1 MALSASIQ
9 RWTGLPWSQQ
19 GPALMVGVGHG
30 ATHWVAATFYLLLPW
45 IKETLQISYTNAGIL
60 VAVFHLASFL
70 ANFASGALTD
80 ITGKRVLIQSGSL
93 TLGAL
98 ALGGTSLA
106 WSVIPLALMIAIIGA
121 TNNAWHPAAIS
132 FLSERYPDNRGY
144 ALAVHALGANVGDS
158 IAPLMVGAVLG
169 MLSWQDT
176 ALVSTVPVFVVAFW
190 IWTVLSRHETI
201 SPAETKETRKVP
213 YLSEL
218 KIMFRQFELL
228 GLSMMSGFRAA
239 AQVGLL
245 MFVPLYLTDVLEA
258 GPMMTGVGFSLM
270 QLGGVL
276 SSPVAGAWSDRI
288 GRRPIVVGGLAL
300 STLFIAFLAIAGSQ
314 ILFVSGIAFLGFVL
328 YGVRPV
334 VHSWALDLTSKTMG
348 GTVISLVFGT
358 QSLFSIGIP
367 VLSGMVADL
376 FGLQR
381 VFWLLAGLILVSNL
395 IAFFLKDSRNGGK
408 ACFFAGLHPIAHRE
422 ELGRGK
428 MARGSRH
435 GNLCRKSRRRHII
448 GEFRNDDHVIL
459 TECHENIQ

>member
-158 IAPLMVGAVLG
+158 IAPLTVGAVLG

-300 STLFIAFLAIAGSQ
+300 STLVIAFLAIAGSQ

-395 IAFFLKDSRNGGK
+395 IAFFLKDSRN
-408 ACFFAGLHPIAHRE
+408 
-422 ELGRGK
+422 
-428 MARGSRH
+428 
-435 GNLCRKSRRRHII
+435 
-448 GEFRNDDHVIL
+448 
-459 TECHENIQ
+459 

>member
-300 STLFIAFLAIAGSQ
+300 STLVIAFLAIAGSQ

-381 VFWLLAGLILVSNL
+381 VFLLLAGLILVSNL
-395 IAFFLKDSRNGGK
+395 IAFFLKDSRN
-408 ACFFAGLHPIAHRE
+408 
-422 ELGRGK
+422 
-428 MARGSRH
+428 
-435 GNLCRKSRRRHII
+435 
-448 GEFRNDDHVIL
+448 
-459 TECHENIQ
+459 

>member
-314 ILFVSGIAFLGFVL
+314 ILFVSGITFLGFVL

-395 IAFFLKDSRNGGK
+395 IAFFLKDSRN
-408 ACFFAGLHPIAHRE
+408 
-422 ELGRGK
+422 
-428 MARGSRH
+428 
-435 GNLCRKSRRRHII
+435 
-448 GEFRNDDHVIL
+448 
-459 TECHENIQ
+459 

>member
-19 GPALMVGVGHG
+19 GPALLVGVGHG

-201 SPAETKETRKVP
+201 SPAETKETRKIP

-300 STLFIAFLAIAGSQ
+300 STLVIAFLAIAGSQ

-395 IAFFLKDSRNGGK
+395 IAFFLKDSRN
-408 ACFFAGLHPIAHRE
+408 
-422 ELGRGK
+422 
-428 MARGSRH
+428 
-435 GNLCRKSRRRHII
+435 
-448 GEFRNDDHVIL
+448 
-459 TECHENIQ
+459 

>member
-19 GPALMVGVGHG
+19 GPALMMGVGHG

-106 WSVIPLALMIAIIGA
+106 WSIIPLALMIAIIGA

-176 ALVSTVPVFVVAFW
+176 ALVSTVPIFIVAFW

-201 SPAETKETRKVP
+201 SPAETKETQKVP

-245 MFVPLYLTDVLEA
+245 MFVPLYLTDILEA

-300 STLFIAFLAIAGSQ
+300 STLVIAFLAIAGSQ

-395 IAFFLKDSRNGGK
+395 IAFFLKDSRN
-408 ACFFAGLHPIAHRE
+408 
-422 ELGRGK
+422 
-428 MARGSRH
+428 
-435 GNLCRKSRRRHII
+435 
-448 GEFRNDDHVIL
+448 
-459 TECHENIQ
+459 

>member
-201 SPAETKETRKVP
+201 PPAETKETRKVP

-300 STLFIAFLAIAGSQ
+300 STLVIAFLAIAGSQ

-334 VHSWALDLTSKTMG
+334 VHSWALDLTSQTMG

-395 IAFFLKDSRNGGK
+395 IAFFLKDSRN
-408 ACFFAGLHPIAHRE
+408 
-422 ELGRGK
+422 
-428 MARGSRH
+428 
-435 GNLCRKSRRRHII
+435 
-448 GEFRNDDHVIL
+448 
-459 TECHENIQ
+459 

>member
-169 MLSWQDT
+169 MLSGQDT

-190 IWTVLSRHETI
+190 IWTVLSLHETI

-228 GLSMMSGFRAA
+228 GLSIMSGFRAA

-300 STLFIAFLAIAGSQ
+300 STLVIAFLAIAGSQ

-395 IAFFLKDSRNGGK
+395 IAFLLKDSRN
-408 ACFFAGLHPIAHRE
+408 
-422 ELGRGK
+422 
-428 MARGSRH
+428 
-435 GNLCRKSRRRHII
+435 
-448 GEFRNDDHVIL
+448 
-459 TECHENIQ
+459 

>member
-228 GLSMMSGFRAA
+228 GLSIMSGFRAA

-300 STLFIAFLAIAGSQ
+300 STLVITFLAIAGSQ

-395 IAFFLKDSRNGGK
+395 IAFFLKDSRN
-408 ACFFAGLHPIAHRE
+408 
-422 ELGRGK
+422 
-428 MARGSRH
+428 
-435 GNLCRKSRRRHII
+435 
-448 GEFRNDDHVIL
+448 
-459 TECHENIQ
+459 

>member
-30 ATHWVAATFYLLLPW
+30 ATHWVAATFFLLLPW

-176 ALVSTVPVFVVAFW
+176 ALVSTVPIFVVAFW

-228 GLSMMSGFRAA
+228 GLSIMSGFRAA

-300 STLFIAFLAIAGSQ
+300 STLVIAFLAIAGSQ

-381 VFWLLAGLILVSNL
+381 VFWLLAGLILISNL
-395 IAFFLKDSRNGGK
+395 VAFFLKDSQ
-408 ACFFAGLHPIAHRE
+408 
-422 ELGRGK
+422 
-428 MARGSRH
+428 
-435 GNLCRKSRRRHII
+435 NLRASSSS
-448 GEFRNDDHVIL
+448 
-459 TECHENIQ
+459 

>member
-367 VLSGMVADL
+367 VLSGIVADL

-395 IAFFLKDSRNGGK
+395 IAFFLKDSRN
-408 ACFFAGLHPIAHRE
+408 
-422 ELGRGK
+422 
-428 MARGSRH
+428 
-435 GNLCRKSRRRHII
+435 
-448 GEFRNDDHVIL
+448 
-459 TECHENIQ
+459 

>member
-106 WSVIPLALMIAIIGA
+106 WSIIPLALMIAIIGA

-300 STLFIAFLAIAGSQ
+300 STLVIAFLAIAGSQ

-348 GTVISLVFGT
+348 GTVISLIFGT

-395 IAFFLKDSRNGGK
+395 IAFLLKDSRN
-408 ACFFAGLHPIAHRE
+408 
-422 ELGRGK
+422 
-428 MARGSRH
+428 
-435 GNLCRKSRRRHII
+435 
-448 GEFRNDDHVIL
+448 
-459 TECHENIQ
+459 

>member
-80 ITGKRVLIQSGSL
+80 ITGKRVLIQSSSL

-169 MLSWQDT
+169 ILSWQDT

-300 STLFIAFLAIAGSQ
+300 STLVIAFLAIAGSQ

-395 IAFFLKDSRNGGK
+395 IAFLLKDSRN
-408 ACFFAGLHPIAHRE
+408 
-422 ELGRGK
+422 
-428 MARGSRH
+428 
-435 GNLCRKSRRRHII
+435 
-448 GEFRNDDHVIL
+448 
-459 TECHENIQ
+459 

>member
-1 MALSASIQ
+1 M
-9 RWTGLPWSQQ
+9 
-19 GPALMVGVGHG
+19 
-30 ATHWVAATFYLLLPW
+30 
-45 IKETLQISYTNAGIL
+45 
-60 VAVFHLASFL
+60 
-70 ANFASGALTD
+70 
-80 ITGKRVLIQSGSL
+80 
-93 TLGAL
+93 
-98 ALGGTSLA
+98 
-106 WSVIPLALMIAIIGA
+106 
-121 TNNAWHPAAIS
+121 
-132 FLSERYPDNRGY
+132 
-144 ALAVHALGANVGDS
+144 
-158 IAPLMVGAVLG
+158 
-169 MLSWQDT
+169 
-176 ALVSTVPVFVVAFW
+176 AFW

-201 SPAETKETRKVP
+201 PSAETKETRKIP

-300 STLFIAFLAIAGSQ
+300 STLVIAFLAIAGSQ

-376 FGLQR
+376 FGLQS

-395 IAFFLKDSRNGGK
+395 IAFFLKDSRN
-408 ACFFAGLHPIAHRE
+408 
-422 ELGRGK
+422 
-428 MARGSRH
+428 
-435 GNLCRKSRRRHII
+435 
-448 GEFRNDDHVIL
+448 
-459 TECHENIQ
+459 

>member
-106 WSVIPLALMIAIIGA
+106 WSIIPLALMIAIIGA

-201 SPAETKETRKVP
+201 PPAETKETRKVP

-300 STLFIAFLAIAGSQ
+300 STLVIAFLAIAGSQ

-395 IAFFLKDSRNGGK
+395 IAFFLKDSRN
-408 ACFFAGLHPIAHRE
+408 
-422 ELGRGK
+422 
-428 MARGSRH
+428 
-435 GNLCRKSRRRHII
+435 
-448 GEFRNDDHVIL
+448 
-459 TECHENIQ
+459 

>member
-106 WSVIPLALMIAIIGA
+106 WSVIPLTLMIAIIGA

-300 STLFIAFLAIAGSQ
+300 STLVIAFLAIAGSQ

-334 VHSWALDLTSKTMG
+334 VHSWALDLTSKSMG

-395 IAFFLKDSRNGGK
+395 IAFFLKDSRN
-408 ACFFAGLHPIAHRE
+408 
-422 ELGRGK
+422 
-428 MARGSRH
+428 
-435 GNLCRKSRRRHII
+435 
-448 GEFRNDDHVIL
+448 
-459 TECHENIQ
+459 

>member
-169 MLSWQDT
+169 MLSWQDP

-201 SPAETKETRKVP
+201 SPEETKETRKVS
-213 YLSEL
+213 YLSDL

-300 STLFIAFLAIAGSQ
+300 STLVIAFLAIAGSQ

-395 IAFFLKDSRNGGK
+395 IAFFLKDSRN
-408 ACFFAGLHPIAHRE
+408 
-422 ELGRGK
+422 
-428 MARGSRH
+428 
-435 GNLCRKSRRRHII
+435 
-448 GEFRNDDHVIL
+448 
-459 TECHENIQ
+459 

>member
-106 WSVIPLALMIAIIGA
+106 WSVIPLAMMIAIIGA

-158 IAPLMVGAVLG
+158 IAPLMFGAVLG
-169 MLSWQDT
+169 MLSWQET

-201 SPAETKETRKVP
+201 PSAETKETQKVP

-218 KIMFRQFELL
+218 KIMFW
-228 GLSMMSGFRAA
+228 
-239 AQVGLL
+239 
-245 MFVPLYLTDVLEA
+245 P
-258 GPMMTGVGFSLM
+258 
-270 QLGGVL
+270 
-276 SSPVAGAWSDRI
+276 
-288 GRRPIVVGGLAL
+288 
-300 STLFIAFLAIAGSQ
+300 
-314 ILFVSGIAFLGFVL
+314 
-328 YGVRPV
+328 
-334 VHSWALDLTSKTMG
+334 K
-348 GTVISLVFGT
+348 
-358 QSLFSIGIP
+358 
-367 VLSGMVADL
+367 
-376 FGLQR
+376 
-381 VFWLLAGLILVSNL
+381 
-395 IAFFLKDSRNGGK
+395 
-408 ACFFAGLHPIAHRE
+408 
-422 ELGRGK
+422 RG
-428 MARGSRH
+428 
-435 GNLCRKSRRRHII
+435 
-448 GEFRNDDHVIL
+448 
-459 TECHENIQ
+459 

>member
-190 IWTVLSRHETI
+190 IWNVLSRHETI

-300 STLFIAFLAIAGSQ
+300 STLVIAFLAIAGSQ

-395 IAFFLKDSRNGGK
+395 IAFFLKDSWN
-408 ACFFAGLHPIAHRE
+408 
-422 ELGRGK
+422 
-428 MARGSRH
+428 
-435 GNLCRKSRRRHII
+435 
-448 GEFRNDDHVIL
+448 
-459 TECHENIQ
+459 

>member
-70 ANFASGALTD
+70 ANFATGALTD

-144 ALAVHALGANVGDS
+144 ALAVHALGANFGDS

-176 ALVSTVPVFVVAFW
+176 VLVSTVPVFVVAFW

-245 MFVPLYLTDVLEA
+245 MFVPLYLTNVLEA

-300 STLFIAFLAIAGSQ
+300 STLVIAFLAIAGSQ

-395 IAFFLKDSRNGGK
+395 IAFLLKDSRN
-408 ACFFAGLHPIAHRE
+408 
-422 ELGRGK
+422 
-428 MARGSRH
+428 
-435 GNLCRKSRRRHII
+435 
-448 GEFRNDDHVIL
+448 
-459 TECHENIQ
+459 

>member
-176 ALVSTVPVFVVAFW
+176 ALVSTVPVFVVACW

-300 STLFIAFLAIAGSQ
+300 STLVIAFLAIAGSQ

-395 IAFFLKDSRNGGK
+395 IAFFLKDSRN
-408 ACFFAGLHPIAHRE
+408 
-422 ELGRGK
+422 
-428 MARGSRH
+428 
-435 GNLCRKSRRRHII
+435 
-448 GEFRNDDHVIL
+448 
-459 TECHENIQ
+459 

>member
-300 STLFIAFLAIAGSQ
+300 STLVIAFLAIAGSQ

-348 GTVISLVFGT
+348 GTAISLVFGT

-395 IAFFLKDSRNGGK
+395 IAFLLKDSRN
-408 ACFFAGLHPIAHRE
+408 
-422 ELGRGK
+422 
-428 MARGSRH
+428 
-435 GNLCRKSRRRHII
+435 
-448 GEFRNDDHVIL
+448 
-459 TECHENIQ
+459 

>member
-1 MALSASIQ
+1 MALSANIQ

-300 STLFIAFLAIAGSQ
+300 STLVLAFLAIAGSQ

-348 GTVISLVFGT
+348 GTAISLVFGT

-395 IAFFLKDSRNGGK
+395 IAFLLKDSRN
-408 ACFFAGLHPIAHRE
+408 
-422 ELGRGK
+422 
-428 MARGSRH
+428 
-435 GNLCRKSRRRHII
+435 
-448 GEFRNDDHVIL
+448 
-459 TECHENIQ
+459 

>member
-60 VAVFHLASFL
+60 VAIFHLASFL

-144 ALAVHALGANVGDS
+144 ALAVHALGANAGDS

-300 STLFIAFLAIAGSQ
+300 STLVIAFLAIAGSQ

-367 VLSGMVADL
+367 ILSGMVADL

-381 VFWLLAGLILVSNL
+381 VFWLLAGLILISNL
-395 IAFFLKDSRNGGK
+395 VAFFLKDSQN
-408 ACFFAGLHPIAHRE
+408 
-422 ELGRGK
+422 
-428 MARGSRH
+428 
-435 GNLCRKSRRRHII
+435 
-448 GEFRNDDHVIL
+448 
-459 TECHENIQ
+459 

>member
-45 IKETLQISYTNAGIL
+45 IKETTQISYTNAGIL

-80 ITGKRVLIQSGSL
+80 ITGKRVLIQSSSL

-176 ALVSTVPVFVVAFW
+176 ALVSTVPVFVVALW

-258 GPMMTGVGFSLM
+258 GPIMTGVGFSLM

-300 STLFIAFLAIAGSQ
+300 STLVIAFLAIAGSQ

-376 FGLQR
+376 FRLQR

-395 IAFFLKDSRNGGK
+395 IAFFLKDSQ
-408 ACFFAGLHPIAHRE
+408 I
-422 ELGRGK
+422 
-428 MARGSRH
+428 
-435 GNLCRKSRRRHII
+435 
-448 GEFRNDDHVIL
+448 
-459 TECHENIQ
+459 

>member
-176 ALVSTVPVFVVAFW
+176 ALVSTVPVFIVAFW

-300 STLFIAFLAIAGSQ
+300 STLVIAFLAIAGSQ

-348 GTVISLVFGT
+348 GTAISLVFGT

-395 IAFFLKDSRNGGK
+395 VAFFLKDSRN
-408 ACFFAGLHPIAHRE
+408 
-422 ELGRGK
+422 
-428 MARGSRH
+428 
-435 GNLCRKSRRRHII
+435 
-448 GEFRNDDHVIL
+448 
-459 TECHENIQ
+459 

>member
-201 SPAETKETRKVP
+201 SPAETKETRKAP

-218 KIMFRQFELL
+218 KIMFQQFELL

-300 STLFIAFLAIAGSQ
+300 STLVIAFLAIAGSQ

-395 IAFFLKDSRNGGK
+395 IAFFLKDSRN
-408 ACFFAGLHPIAHRE
+408 
-422 ELGRGK
+422 
-428 MARGSRH
+428 
-435 GNLCRKSRRRHII
+435 
-448 GEFRNDDHVIL
+448 
-459 TECHENIQ
+459 

>member
-106 WSVIPLALMIAIIGA
+106 WSVIPLALMIATIGA

-201 SPAETKETRKVP
+201 SQAETKKTQKVP

-276 SSPVAGAWSDRI
+276 SSPVAGAWSDHI

-300 STLFIAFLAIAGSQ
+300 STLVIAFLAIAGSQ

-395 IAFFLKDSRNGGK
+395 VAFFLKDSRN
-408 ACFFAGLHPIAHRE
+408 
-422 ELGRGK
+422 
-428 MARGSRH
+428 
-435 GNLCRKSRRRHII
+435 
-448 GEFRNDDHVIL
+448 
-459 TECHENIQ
+459 

>member
-144 ALAVHALGANVGDS
+144 ALAVHALGANVGDL
-158 IAPLMVGAVLG
+158 IAPLMIGAVLG

-218 KIMFRQFELL
+218 KIMFQQFELL

-300 STLFIAFLAIAGSQ
+300 STLVIAFLAIAGSQ

-395 IAFFLKDSRNGGK
+395 IAFFLKDSRN
-408 ACFFAGLHPIAHRE
+408 
-422 ELGRGK
+422 
-428 MARGSRH
+428 
-435 GNLCRKSRRRHII
+435 
-448 GEFRNDDHVIL
+448 
-459 TECHENIQ
+459 

>member
-300 STLFIAFLAIAGSQ
+300 STLVIASLAIAGSQ

-395 IAFFLKDSRNGGK
+395 IAFFLKDSRN
-408 ACFFAGLHPIAHRE
+408 
-422 ELGRGK
+422 
-428 MARGSRH
+428 
-435 GNLCRKSRRRHII
+435 
-448 GEFRNDDHVIL
+448 
-459 TECHENIQ
+459 

>member
-176 ALVSTVPVFVVAFW
+176 VLVSTVPVFVVAFW

-300 STLFIAFLAIAGSQ
+300 STLVIAFLAIAGSQ

-395 IAFFLKDSRNGGK
+395 IAFFLKDSRN
-408 ACFFAGLHPIAHRE
+408 
-422 ELGRGK
+422 
-428 MARGSRH
+428 
-435 GNLCRKSRRRHII
+435 
-448 GEFRNDDHVIL
+448 
-459 TECHENIQ
+459 

>member
-19 GPALMVGVGHG
+19 GPAMMVGVGHG
-30 ATHWVAATFYLLLPW
+30 ATHWIAATFYLLLPW

-190 IWTVLSRHETI
+190 IWTVLSRNETI

-218 KIMFRQFELL
+218 KIMFRQYELL

-300 STLFIAFLAIAGSQ
+300 STLVIAFLAIAGSQ

-395 IAFFLKDSRNGGK
+395 IAFFLKDSRN
-408 ACFFAGLHPIAHRE
+408 
-422 ELGRGK
+422 
-428 MARGSRH
+428 
-435 GNLCRKSRRRHII
+435 
-448 GEFRNDDHVIL
+448 
-459 TECHENIQ
+459 

>member
-121 TNNAWHPAAIS
+121 TNNAWHPPAIS

-300 STLFIAFLAIAGSQ
+300 STLVIAFLAIAGSQ

-395 IAFFLKDSRNGGK
+395 IAFFLKDSRNLR
-408 ACFFAGLHPIAHRE
+408 ASS
-422 ELGRGK
+422 
-428 MARGSRH
+428 SR
-435 GNLCRKSRRRHII
+435 
-448 GEFRNDDHVIL
+448 
-459 TECHENIQ
+459 

>member
-106 WSVIPLALMIAIIGA
+106 WSIIPLALMIAIIGA

-176 ALVSTVPVFVVAFW
+176 ALVSTVPVFIVAFW

-300 STLFIAFLAIAGSQ
+300 STLVIAFLAIAGSQ

-358 QSLFSIGIP
+358 QSLFFICIP

-395 IAFFLKDSRNGGK
+395 IAFFLKDSRN
-408 ACFFAGLHPIAHRE
+408 
-422 ELGRGK
+422 
-428 MARGSRH
+428 
-435 GNLCRKSRRRHII
+435 
-448 GEFRNDDHVIL
+448 
-459 TECHENIQ
+459 

>member
-70 ANFASGALTD
+70 ANFVSGALTD

-106 WSVIPLALMIAIIGA
+106 WSVVPLALMIAIIGA

-228 GLSMMSGFRAA
+228 GLSIMSGFRAA

-300 STLFIAFLAIAGSQ
+300 STLVIAFLAIAGSQ

-395 IAFFLKDSRNGGK
+395 IAFFLKGSRN
-408 ACFFAGLHPIAHRE
+408 
-422 ELGRGK
+422 
-428 MARGSRH
+428 
-435 GNLCRKSRRRHII
+435 
-448 GEFRNDDHVIL
+448 
-459 TECHENIQ
+459 

>member
-201 SPAETKETRKVP
+201 PSAETKETRKIP

-300 STLFIAFLAIAGSQ
+300 STLVIAFLAIAGSQ
-314 ILFVSGIAFLGFVL
+314 ILFASGIAFLGFVL

-395 IAFFLKDSRNGGK
+395 IAFFLKDSRY
-408 ACFFAGLHPIAHRE
+408 
-422 ELGRGK
+422 
-428 MARGSRH
+428 
-435 GNLCRKSRRRHII
+435 
-448 GEFRNDDHVIL
+448 
-459 TECHENIQ
+459 

>member
-121 TNNAWHPAAIS
+121 TNNAWHPAAIT

-176 ALVSTVPVFVVAFW
+176 ALVSTIPVFAVGFW

-300 STLFIAFLAIAGSQ
+300 STLVIAFLAIAGSQ

-395 IAFFLKDSRNGGK
+395 IAFFLKDSRN
-408 ACFFAGLHPIAHRE
+408 
-422 ELGRGK
+422 
-428 MARGSRH
+428 
-435 GNLCRKSRRRHII
+435 
-448 GEFRNDDHVIL
+448 
-459 TECHENIQ
+459 

>member
-300 STLFIAFLAIAGSQ
+300 STLVIAFLAIAGSQ

-395 IAFFLKDSRNGGK
+395 IAFLLKDSRNLK
-408 ACFFAGLHPIAHRE
+408 A
-422 ELGRGK
+422 
-428 MARGSRH
+428 ST
-435 GNLCRKSRRRHII
+435 SS
-448 GEFRNDDHVIL
+448 
-459 TECHENIQ
+459 

>member
-201 SPAETKETRKVP
+201 PPAETKETRKIP

-245 MFVPLYLTDVLEA
+245 MFVPLYLTAVLEA

-300 STLFIAFLAIAGSQ
+300 STLVIAFLAIAGSQ

-395 IAFFLKDSRNGGK
+395 IAFFLKDSRN
-408 ACFFAGLHPIAHRE
+408 
-422 ELGRGK
+422 
-428 MARGSRH
+428 
-435 GNLCRKSRRRHII
+435 
-448 GEFRNDDHVIL
+448 
-459 TECHENIQ
+459 

>member
-176 ALVSTVPVFVVAFW
+176 ALVSTVPVFIVAFW

-300 STLFIAFLAIAGSQ
+300 STLVIAFLAIAGSQ

-395 IAFFLKDSRNGGK
+395 IAFLLKDSRN
-408 ACFFAGLHPIAHRE
+408 
-422 ELGRGK
+422 
-428 MARGSRH
+428 
-435 GNLCRKSRRRHII
+435 
-448 GEFRNDDHVIL
+448 
-459 TECHENIQ
+459 